1 MLVCRLA
8 APHVQKLTL
17 VSILAMTTGHV
28 VAAHIPLWP
37 AVHSSTVGPWA
48 LASCLRGF
56 SGRLQLE
63 CSLSVCSIWNNY
75 QVGMFFVAESPL
87 FSSIGKRDAA
97 SFPSTDSTEPVDL
110 SEETVEESGWA
121 WVLGK
126 WVVWTVLGFL
136 VLFVLMKLL
145 ILWRTRRQMKRFG
158 FFRLPHRPVVVGFF
172 HPYCAAGGGGERVLW
187 HSIRALQ
194 KRYSFVRCVVYTGD
208 VDKTPEAILS
218 MVQTRFKLQLRDVD
232 FVFLRRRVWV
242 EARCWPRFTI
252 LGQSLGSMLLGLE
265 AVLKLAPH
273 VYMET
278 TGYAFTLPIFRWLGG
293 SRTASYVHYP
303 TVSSDMLES
312 VAKQTHSFN
321 NSRAVSKSRVLT
333 CLKLSYYR
341 LFARLYGFMGRR
353 SDVVMVNS
361 SWTHAHIRQLW
372 SPRQLFIV
380 YPPCDT
386 ASFNNLPITRTTRPF
401 RIVSVGQFRPEKNH
415 KSQLRIL
422 HQLLEE
428 AEGHSVT
435 LVLVG
440 GCRGAEDEKRV
451 ADLQHQAKELRVG
464 HCVEFKINLSFSGL
478 KEELGRAAAAIHT
491 MENEHFGI
499 SLVECMAAGCVL
511 VAHESGGPQ
520 QDIVVDWEGQPTGF
534 LASTEEHFASCLL
547 HILQM
552 DQREREEIAVRARTA
567 AHTKFS
573 LEVFE
578 ASFLRASEKLFG

>member
-1 MLVCRLA
+1 
-8 APHVQKLTL
+8 
-17 VSILAMTTGHV
+17 
-28 VAAHIPLWP
+28 
-37 AVHSSTVGPWA
+37 
-48 LASCLRGF
+48 
-56 SGRLQLE
+56 
-63 CSLSVCSIWNNY
+63 
-75 QVGMFFVAESPL
+75 MFLVAESPL
-87 FSSIGKRDAA
+87 FPFVEKRDAT
-97 SFPSTDSTEPVDL
+97 SSPTTESTQTVVETDL
-110 SEETVEESGWA
+110 SQEIEEESGWA

-126 WVVWTVLGFL
+126 WAVWTVLGFL
-136 VLFVLMKLL
+136 VLFVLTKLL
-145 ILWRTRRQMKRFG
+145 VLWRTRQQMKLFG
-158 FFRLPHRPVVVGFF
+158 YFRLQYRPVVVGFF
-172 HPYCAAGGGGERVLW
+172 HPYCASGGGGERVLW

-218 MVQTRFKLQLRDVD
+218 MVQNRFKLQLRDVD
-232 FVFLRRRVWV
+232 FVYLKRRGWV

-303 TVSSDMLES
+303 TVSSDMLET
-312 VAKQTHSFN
+312 VAKHTQSFN
-321 NSRAVSKSRVLT
+321 NSSAVSKSRALT
-333 CLKLSYYR
+333 FVKLTYYR

-372 SPRQLFIV
+372 SPRQLYIV

-386 ASFNNLPITRTTRPF
+386 ASFNSLPIRRSSKPF

-415 KSQLRIL
+415 RSQLRIL
-422 HQLLEE
+422 RNLMQE
-428 AEGHSVT
+428 AEGCAVT
-435 LVLVG
+435 LVLAG
-440 GCRGAEDEKRV
+440 GCRNTEDEERV
-451 ADLQHQAKELRVG
+451 ADLQHMAQELHVAD
-464 HCVEFKINLSFSGL
+464 CVEFKINLPFSSL
-478 KEELGRAAAAIHT
+478 REELGRAAAALHT

-499 SLVECMAAGCVL
+499 SLVECMAAGCVT

-520 QDIVVDWEGQPTGF
+520 QDILLDWEGQPTGF
-534 LASTEEHFASCLL
+534 LASSEEHFSSWLL
-547 HILQM
+547 YILHMSQS
-552 DQREREEIAVRARTA
+552 EREEIASRARTA